1 MNILSDQIMATVYE
15 LKSRAECQ
23 QTFSEALFVSYT
35 CLPEEESCERSAFHR
50 PTGEPLMWTLCWF
63 SSLAEAASQL

>member
-1 MNILSDQIMATVYE
+1 MNILPDQIIRNVTVYE

-23 QTFSEALFVSYT
+23 QTFNEALFAIYT

-50 PTGEPLMWTLCWF
+50 PTGEPLT
-63 SSLAEAASQL
+63 

>member
-1 MNILSDQIMATVYE
+1 MNILSDQIIRNATVYE

-23 QTFSEALFVSYT
+23 QTFSEALFVSCT

-50 PTGEPLMWTLCWF
+50 PTGEPLT
-63 SSLAEAASQL
+63 